1 MEQGKRKTI
10 AVLGCGWLGLPL
22 AEKLL
27 ALGHTIKGSTTSEDK
42 LETLDVKGI
51 QAYLVQCE
59 EDNCLG
65 LEKFVENVDVL
76 ILTLPP
82 GLRQNSERRFDL
94 VIKNLAENI
103 LHSNI
108 KHLIFISSTSV
119 YGKLTGAIDEN
130 SLPRPFSESGK
141 QLLKCEELL
150 LSATQYHTAVLRFGG
165 LIGPN
170 RHPVYSLAKR
180 DAIVNPEGEI
190 NLIHLEDCINC
201 LLAVIE
207 KQKENSVF
215 NAVTPFHPNRKSYY
229 NTMAEKA
236 GISLPSFIVT
246 SDPNRRILSNKIQT
260 QLGVKFNVENLLTL
274 N

>member
-1 MEQGKRKTI
+1 MEQGKKKTI

-27 ALGHTIKGSTTSEDK
+27 ALGHTIKGSTTGEDK

-119 YGKLTGAIDEN
+119 YGKLTGNIDEN
-130 SLPRPFSESGK
+130 SMPRPFSESGK
-141 QLLKCEELL
+141 QLLKCEELVKR
-150 LSATQYHTAVLRFGG
+150 TQY
-165 LIGPN
+165 
-170 RHPVYSLAKR
+170 
-180 DAIVNPEGEI
+180 
-190 NLIHLEDCINC
+190 
-201 LLAVIE
+201 LLCYDLV
-207 KQKENSVF
+207 
-215 NAVTPFHPNRKSYY
+215 
-229 NTMAEKA
+229 
-236 GISLPSFIVT
+236 
-246 SDPNRRILSNKIQT
+246 D
-260 QLGVKFNVENLLTL
+260 
-274 N
+274 

>member
-1 MEQGKRKTI
+1 MEQGKKKTI

-119 YGKLTGAIDEN
+119 YGKLTGNIDEN
-130 SLPRPFSESGK
+130 SMPRPFSESGK

-150 LSATQYHTAVLRFGG
+150 LSATQYHTTVLRFGG

-170 RHPVYSLAKR
+170 RHPVFSLAKR

-215 NAVTPFHPNRKSYY
+215 NAVTPFHPDRKSYY

-236 GISLPSFIVT
+236 GISLPPFIVT
-246 SDPNRRILSNKIQT
+246 SDHNRRILSNKIQT

>member
-1 MEQGKRKTI
+1 MEQGKKKTI

-119 YGKLTGAIDEN
+119 YGKLTGNIDEN
-130 SLPRPFSESGK
+130 SMPRPFSESGK

-150 LSATQYHTAVLRFGG
+150 LSATQYHTTVLRFGG

-170 RHPVYSLAKR
+170 RHPVFSLTKR

-215 NAVTPFHPNRKSYY
+215 NAVTPFHPDRKSYY

-236 GISLPSFIVT
+236 GISLPPFIVT
-246 SDPNRRILSNKIQT
+246 SDHNRRILSNKIQT

>member
-1 MEQGKRKTI
+1 MEQGKKKTI

-82 GLRQNSERRFDL
+82 GLRQNSERRYDL

-130 SLPRPFSESGK
+130 SMPRPFSESGK

-150 LSATQYHTAVLRFGG
+150 LSATQYHTTVLRFGG

-170 RHPVYSLAKR
+170 RHPVFSLAKR

-215 NAVTPFHPNRKSYY
+215 NAVTPFHPDRKSYY

-236 GISLPSFIVT
+236 GISLPPFIVT
-246 SDPNRRILSNKIQT
+246 SDHNRRILSNKIQT

>member
-1 MEQGKRKTI
+1 MEQGKKKTI

-82 GLRQNSERRFDL
+82 GLRQNSERRYDL

-119 YGKLTGAIDEN
+119 YGKLTGNIDEN
-130 SLPRPFSESGK
+130 SMPRPFSESGK

-150 LSATQYHTAVLRFGG
+150 LSATQYHTTVLRFGG

-170 RHPVYSLAKR
+170 RHPVFSLAKR

-215 NAVTPFHPNRKSYY
+215 NAVTPFHPDRKSYY

-236 GISLPSFIVT
+236 GISLPPFIVT
-246 SDPNRRILSNKIQT
+246 SDHNRRILSNKIQT

>member
-1 MEQGKRKTI
+1 MEQGKKKTI

-42 LETLDVKGI
+42 LETLDAKGI

-130 SLPRPFSESGK
+130 SMPRPFSESGK

-150 LSATQYHTAVLRFGG
+150 LSATQYHTTVLRFGG

-170 RHPVYSLAKR
+170 RHPVFSLAKR

-215 NAVTPFHPNRKSYY
+215 NAVIPFHPDRKSYY
-229 NTMAEKA
+229 KTMAEKA
-236 GISLPSFIVT
+236 GISLPPFIVT

>member
-1 MEQGKRKTI
+1 MEQGKKKTI

-27 ALGHTIKGSTTSEDK
+27 ALGHTIKGSTTSKDK

-51 QAYLVQCE
+51 QAHLVQCE

-130 SLPRPFSESGK
+130 SMPRPFSESGK

-150 LSATQYHTAVLRFGG
+150 LSATQYHTTVLRFGG

-170 RHPVYSLAKR
+170 RHPVFSLAKR

-215 NAVTPFHPNRKSYY
+215 NAVTPFHPDRKSYY

-236 GISLPSFIVT
+236 GISLPPFIVT

>member
-1 MEQGKRKTI
+1 MEQGEKKTI

-65 LEKFVENVDVL
+65 LKKFVENVDVL

-119 YGKLTGAIDEN
+119 YGKITGNIDEN
-130 SLPRPFSESGK
+130 SMPRPFSESGK

-150 LSATQYHTAVLRFGG
+150 LSATQYHTTVLRFGG

-170 RHPVYSLAKR
+170 RHPVFSLAKR

>member
-1 MEQGKRKTI
+1 MEQGKKKTI

-119 YGKLTGAIDEN
+119 YGKLTGNIDEN
-130 SLPRPFSESGK
+130 SMPRPFSESGK

-150 LSATQYHTAVLRFGG
+150 LSATQYHTTVLRFGG

-170 RHPVYSLAKR
+170 RHPVFSLAKR

-215 NAVTPFHPNRKSYY
+215 NAVTPFHPDRKSYY

-260 QLGVKFNVENLLTL
+260 QLGVKVNVENLLTL

>member
-119 YGKLTGAIDEN
+119 YGKITGNIDEN
-130 SLPRPFSESGK
+130 SMPRPFSESGK

-150 LSATQYHTAVLRFGG
+150 LSATQYHTTVLRFGG

-170 RHPVYSLAKR
+170 RHPVFSLAKR

>member
-1 MEQGKRKTI
+1 MEQGKKKTI

-82 GLRQNSERRFDL
+82 GLRQNSKRRFDL

-130 SLPRPFSESGK
+130 SMPRPFSESGK

-150 LSATQYHTAVLRFGG
+150 LSATQYHTTVLRFGG

-170 RHPVYSLAKR
+170 RHPVFSLAKR

-215 NAVTPFHPNRKSYY
+215 NAVTPFHPDRKSYY

>member
-1 MEQGKRKTI
+1 MEQGKKKTI

-27 ALGHTIKGSTTSEDK
+27 ALGHNIKGSTTSKDK

-65 LEKFVENVDVL
+65 LENFVENVDVL

-130 SLPRPFSESGK
+130 SMPRPFSESGK

-150 LSATQYHTAVLRFGG
+150 LSATQYHTTVLRFGG

-170 RHPVYSLAKR
+170 RHPVFSLTKR

-215 NAVTPFHPNRKSYY
+215 NAVTPFHPDRKSYY

-236 GISLPSFIVT
+236 GISLPPFIVT
-246 SDPNRRILSNKIQT
+246 SDHNRRILSNKIQT

>member
-1 MEQGKRKTI
+1 MEQGKKKTI

-27 ALGHTIKGSTTSEDK
+27 VLGHTIKGSTTSKDK

-94 VIKNLAENI
+94 VIKNLEENI

-130 SLPRPFSESGK
+130 SMPRPFSESGK

-150 LSATQYHTAVLRFGG
+150 LSATQYHTTVLRFGG

-170 RHPVYSLAKR
+170 RHPVFSLAKR

-215 NAVTPFHPNRKSYY
+215 NAVTPFHPDRKSYY

>member
-1 MEQGKRKTI
+1 MEQGKKKTI

-27 ALGHTIKGSTTSEDK
+27 ALGHTIKGSTTSKDK

-82 GLRQNSERRFDL
+82 RLRQNSERRFDL

-119 YGKLTGAIDEN
+119 YGKLTGTIDEN
-130 SLPRPFSESGK
+130 SMPRPFSESGK

-150 LSATQYHTAVLRFGG
+150 LSATQYHTTVLRFGG

-180 DAIVNPEGEI
+180 DAIVNPKGQI

-215 NAVTPFHPNRKSYY
+215 NAVTPFHPDRKSYY
-229 NTMAEKA
+229 NAMAEKA
-236 GISLPSFIVT
+236 GISLPPFIVT

>member
-1 MEQGKRKTI
+1 MEQGKKKTI

-82 GLRQNSERRFDL
+82 GIRQNSERRFDL

-130 SLPRPFSESGK
+130 SMPRPFSESGK

-150 LSATQYHTAVLRFGG
+150 LSATQYHTTVLRFGG

-170 RHPVYSLAKR
+170 RHPVFSLAKL

-215 NAVTPFHPNRKSYY
+215 NAVTPFHPDRKSYY
-229 NTMAEKA
+229 NTMAEKV
-236 GISLPSFIVT
+236 GISLPPFIVT
-246 SDPNRRILSNKIQT
+246 SDHNRRILSNKIQT

>member
-1 MEQGKRKTI
+1 MEQGKKKTI

-27 ALGHTIKGSTTSEDK
+27 ALGHTIKGSTTGEDK

-119 YGKLTGAIDEN
+119 YGKLTGNIDEN
-130 SLPRPFSESGK
+130 SMPRPFSESGK

-150 LSATQYHTAVLRFGG
+150 LSATQYHTTVLRFGG

-170 RHPVYSLAKR
+170 RHPVFSLAKR

-215 NAVTPFHPNRKSYY
+215 NAVTPFHPDRKSYY

>member
-1 MEQGKRKTI
+1 MGQGKKKTI

-27 ALGHTIKGSTTSEDK
+27 ALGHTIKGSSTSEVK
-42 LETLDVKGI
+42 LETLDAKGI
-51 QAYLVQCE
+51 QPYLVQCE
-59 EDNCLG
+59 EDNCYG

-82 GLRQNSERRFDL
+82 GIRQNSERRFDL

-103 LHSNI
+103 LHSKI

-130 SLPRPFSESGK
+130 SLPRPFSESGN

-150 LSATQYHTAVLRFGG
+150 LSATQYHTTVLRFGG

-170 RHPVYSLAKR
+170 RHPVFSLAKR

-215 NAVTPFHPNRKSYY
+215 NAVTPFHPDRKSYY
-229 NTMAEKA
+229 KTMAEKA
-236 GISLPSFIVT
+236 GISLPPFIAT